1 MKIQETIT
9 TPQKAQLILNNTP
22 CGIFDKLFN
31 DNEPLYSLR
40 TPLSTQF
47 YLNRS
52 GNKTV
57 ARIYEQTYTIIKE
70 AVPEA
75 TNDMILTQVNDLI
88 STNILRP
95 KYLDKW
101 LRIYQVLVQEQY
113 NALTDEEKS
122 YYREANELK
131 SKNMNNI
138 EDITNIDNKNMNVSD
153 NKDTTNTNEGESKT
167 SIHEKRVNSN
177 DDMSGIFGFN
187 SSLPSKDSISESL
200 GEEKLTAELDDNKT
214 ISTNK
219 TATKDVRSTN
229 TIIDANNKQNKINKG
244 EENYSNSFKEN
255 EIITARHKSPAELLQ
270 MELDFRNKQTMMSII
285 LKDVDEETTLKIY
298 L

>member
-1 MKIQETIT
+1 M
-9 TPQKAQLILNNTP
+9 LISSNTP
-22 CGIFDKLFN
+22 CGIFDKLFLPT
-31 DNEPLYSLR
+31 EPLYSLR
-40 TPLSTQF
+40 TPLSFQF

-52 GNKTV
+52 GHKTV
-57 ARIYEQTYTIIKE
+57 GNIYSNALDLAKEIEPTIDITE
-70 AVPEA
+70 DEDFW
-75 TNDMILTQVNDLI
+75 TFVNDTI

-101 LRIYQVLVQEQY
+101 LRIYQVLAQEQY

-122 YYREANELK
+122 YYRETNELK

-138 EDITNIDNKNMNVSD
+138 EDIINTDNKNMNISD

-187 SSLPSKDSISESL
+187 SSIPSKDSINESL
-200 GEEKLTAELDDNKT
+200 AEESLTAELDDNKT

-219 TATKDVRSTN
+219 TATKDFRLTN
-229 TIIDANNKQNKINKG
+229 TTIDGKNKQNKVNKV

-255 EIITARHKSPAELLQ
+255 ETISARHKSPAELLQ
-270 MELDFRNKQTMMSII
+270 MELDFRNKQTIMSII
-285 LKDVDEETTLKIY
+285 LKDIDEETTLKIW